1 MGFISV
7 GLISID
13 RVGYFDP
20 ISPPPMTLLCDPSL
34 GDPSL
39 CDWRLRYLSEAPERR
54 RRLVTTLWANLRGG
68 SGRVHEMFLPA
79 TGASATLL

>member
-20 ISPPPMTLLCDPSL
+20 ISPPSMIFLRDPSLRDPTL
-34 GDPSL
+34 GDPS
-39 CDWRLRYLSEAPERR
+39 WRLRYLSEAPERW
-54 RRLVTTLWANLRGG
+54 RRLVTTPGDDAW
-68 SGRVHEMFLPA
+68 
-79 TGASATLL
+79 